1 MELEELFFERHPNAM
16 LIFDLDTLGILQ
28 VNRSATRKY
37 GYSREEFKQLTIEDI
52 RPEEDLPQLYQALKD
67 STKDGHVF
75 KRGTYRHKAKN
86 GEILHVQVTAQNLE
100 YKGKEARVVHIHDLT
115 EIVNLKNKYKNTL
128 EEFHHHIDENPLA
141 MVKFDHDFC
150 VIEWSKRAE
159 EKLGYAQDEVQGK
172 TSFELGLFP
181 KEEHELIKERIRQ
194 LTDGTVEKTRFNTI
208 AVKKDGKQI
217 HVRIHASALRTSDNN
232 LKSVVAF
239 IENINAQKRAEL
251 LLRTTEEMAQ
261 IGGWEYNPNSNEL
274 YWTNEVYRIYELPV
288 GKEVDVRE
296 ALECYISED
305 RGRLAGDLDKA
316 VNDRDPYDSQY
327 RLKTPDGDIKWVR
340 AMGRPVIRNDRVYK
354 VTGTLQD
361 ISEQKF
367 KEQELQ
373 KNAKEKEVLLA
384 EIHHRVKNNLAII
397 SGLLELKALNIDDEA
412 MTDILRQSQLRI
424 QSMSMIHEALYEADD
439 FSNLEFHVFVENLVG
454 AIEEAHNYLNKDI
467 ELTFSLSDS
476 LQLNVN
482 QAIPCGL
489 IINELV
495 TNSFKHAFTGR
506 DRGEIAIS
514 LNYEQ
519 QQNDVVL
526 QVMDDGKGFPEDF
539 IKGETNSLG
548 GTLIQQLTTQLDG
561 RLQLENRQGAFAELR
576 FLKSDKSGSS
586 SQHFEFS

>member
-1 MELEELFFERHPNAM
+1 MDLEKLFFERHPNAM
-16 LIFDLDTLGILQ
+16 LIFDLESLGILQ
-28 VNRSATRKY
+28 VNQSAIQKY
-37 GYSREEFKQLTIEDI
+37 GYSREEFTQLTVEDI
-52 RPEEDLPQLYQALKD
+52 RPEQDIPRVYEMMREKEMGTNVFD
-67 STKDGHVF
+67 S
-75 KRGTYRHKAKN
+75 GTYRHRTKN
-86 GEILHVQVTAQNLE
+86 EEILHVQVTAQNLE
-100 YKGKEARVVHIHDLT
+100 YKGKKARVCHIHDLT
-115 EIVNLKNKYKNTL
+115 EIINLKNKYKNTL
-128 EEFHHHIDENPLA
+128 EELHHHIDENPLA
-141 MVKFDHDFC
+141 MVKFDHDFRI
-150 VIEWSKRAE
+150 IEWSKRAE
-159 EKLGYAQDEVQGK
+159 EKLGYSQDDVQGK

-181 KEEHELIKERIRQ
+181 KEEHDLIKERIRK
-194 LTDGTVEKTRFNTI
+194 LTDGTLEKTRFNTI
-208 AVKKDGKQI
+208 ASKKDETQV
-217 HVRIHASALRTSDNN
+217 HVRIHASALRTSGNN

-251 LLRTTEEMAQ
+251 LLKTTEEMAQ

-274 YWTNEVYRIYELPV
+274 HWTNEVYRIHELPME
-288 GKEVDVRE
+288 KEVDVQE
-296 ALECYISED
+296 ALGYYERED
-305 RGRLAGDLDKA
+305 RNRLATDLENA
-316 VNDRDPYDSQY
+316 VKNRETYDSEY
-327 RLKTPDGDIKWVR
+327 RLETPEGTKKWVR
-340 AMGRPVIRNDRVYK
+340 AMGRPVIRNGRVYK

-373 KNAKEKEVLLA
+373 RSAQEKEVLLA

-467 ELTFSLSDS
+467 ELTFTLSDS

-495 TNSFKHAFTGR
+495 TNSFKHAFAGR
-506 DRGEIAIS
+506 DKGEIAIS
-514 LNYEQ
+514 LNYNQ
-519 QQNDVVL
+519 QQHEVVL
-526 QVMDDGKGFPEDF
+526 QVMDDGKGLPEDF
-539 IKGETNSLG
+539 MKGETSSLG

-561 RLQLENRQGAFAELR
+561 RLHMENREGAFVELCFR
-576 FLKSDKSGSS
+576 KSDKSGSS